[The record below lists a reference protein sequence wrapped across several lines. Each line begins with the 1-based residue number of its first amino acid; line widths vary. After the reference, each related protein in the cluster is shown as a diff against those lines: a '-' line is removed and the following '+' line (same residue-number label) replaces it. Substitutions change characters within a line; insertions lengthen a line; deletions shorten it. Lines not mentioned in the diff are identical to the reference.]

1 MNKNPLHWDL
11 PAPNWSPTGEEGY
24 WVWRN
29 EKWSWLTNEEYE
41 EQKKEVEK
49 KRFNIP
55 GIPGLL
61 AEDDI
66 EIPDFIKN
74 YNEKKSA

>member
-41 EQKKEVEK
+41 EQKKEYE
-49 KRFNIP
+49 
-55 GIPGLL
+55 
-61 AEDDI
+61 
-66 EIPDFIKN
+66 
-74 YNEKKSA
+74 